1 MILVLTPILFSQ
13 HLEAIFL
20 QFFTV
25 GLVQVVSHFEF
36 IVAGG
41 LKYLNGDKYKSMLLT
56 FLLK

>member
-13 HLEAIFL
+13 HLEAKLL
-20 QFFTV
+20 QFFIV
-25 GLVQVVSHFEF
+25 GFGRVVSHFEF

>member
-20 QFFTV
+20 QFFIAGFV
-25 GLVQVVSHFEF
+25 RVVSYFEF